1 MTTQVEHVFIVF
13 LCHLRHQKILH
24 WVGAAMPAHAHPLL
38 LYFVYHCLKPVNV
51 VVFKVVLCVGF
62 AVLLLLYYVL
72 HCSNTVNPIALS
84 VY

>member
-1 MTTQVEHVFIVF
+1 MLQIQADVSAGSCNHCLPLMTTQVEHVFIVF

-51 VVFKVVLCVGF
+51 VVFKVV
-62 AVLLLLYYVL
+62 
-72 HCSNTVNPIALS
+72 
-84 VY
+84 